1 MTKDCIKAIVVTRNA
16 EMQQNNAYMQKKE
29 ENMLEIKYN
38 SFAEGP
44 KILVIGVGGGGN
56 NALDRMIQSGLCGV
70 KYMAVN
76 TDIQVLENCQ
86 AENKIQI
93 GKKLTKGYGAG
104 ADPQIG
110 EAAALENEEEIKAM
124 LEDVD
129 MCIIT
134 CGMGGGTG
142 TGAAPIIAKCSK
154 EAGILTVGIVTTPF
168 FFENTPRIMA
178 AQNGIEKLKGN
189 VDTLLVIPNDKL
201 LGLSEKPLMVED
213 AFEIADSVLKYTIEG
228 ITNIVQNKGILNLD
242 FNDLKTT
249 LLNKGE
255 GHLGIGKVA
264 ADCPVLEAVKQ
275 AVNSPLLDTTIEG
288 AENILINTSGKVDIV
303 SLSAAINY
311 VKELAGDKVNI
322 IWGTVTE
329 ENFDP
334 EKIVVTLIATGMSKN
349 KKAAPKSINRTVTRT
364 TTPEYKRTT
373 TMPERPYGMPVAK
386 PAVAS
391 LKEKELVIPSFLLEA
406 GKKKNVES

>member
-1 MTKDCIKAIVVTRNA
+1 
-16 EMQQNNAYMQKKE
+16 
-29 ENMLEIKYN
+29 MLEIKCD
-38 SFAEGP
+38 SFATGP

-56 NALDRMIQSGLCGV
+56 NALDRMINSGLSGV

-76 TDIQVLENCQ
+76 TDVQVLENCR
-86 AENKIQI
+86 AESKIQI

-110 EAAALENEEEIKAM
+110 EAAALENEEEIRTM
-124 LEDVD
+124 IEDAD

-178 AQNGIEKLKGN
+178 AQSGIEKLRTN

-201 LGLSEKPLMVED
+201 LGLSEKPLLVED
-213 AFEIADSVLKYTIEG
+213 AFEMADSVLKYTIEG
-228 ITNIVQNKGILNLD
+228 ITNIVQNKGAVNLD
-242 FNDLKTT
+242 FNDLRTT

-255 GHLGIGKVA
+255 GHLGIGKVSV
-264 ADCPVLEAVKQ
+264 DCSVLDAVKQ

-288 AENILINTSGKVDIV
+288 AENILINTSGKVDV
-303 SLSAAINY
+303 MALSAAINY
-311 VKELAGDKVNI
+311 VRELAGDKVNI

-329 ENFDP
+329 ENFDQ
-334 EKIVVTLIATGMSKN
+334 EKLVVTLIATGMSKN
-349 KKAAPKSINRTVTRT
+349 KKVTPKSINRTVTRT
-364 TTPEYKRTT
+364 TPQEYKRTSVT
-373 TMPERPYGMPVAK
+373 TQMPNKMPVAK
-386 PAVAS
+386 PVVAS

-406 GKKKNVES
+406 GKKKNKES